1 MFTLPQIH
9 SWSHTIICIVC
20 YVSLMTLTTINV
32 FSTQAPPT
40 ASHSSKTSRSD
51 PLQPPEAHKVIHK
64 GVSLSYRVF
73 GSGRPLLIINGGFGT
88 DSVGFEGL
96 AQQLGRAHQVILF
109 DRRGVGESTM
119 SEMNQR
125 NMTMDL
131 LVGDIEAIRKDL
143 KLTSWSVL
151 GHSFGGMVAAHYAAT
166 HPSSVDRLIF
176 SSSAGID
183 LTLFSADNKAPIH
196 AQLSEQD
203 RSQLKR
209 LEAMYRAGDH
219 SDELLT
225 RFSEILAR
233 AYVVRDELS
242 PWVARRLRRSNDAV
256 GQLLSADLKR
266 IKFDTK
272 PALKTFTKPVLIIQ
286 GQQDIMIK
294 EIAQITH
301 NTLPKSRLVIVE
313 DCGHYGWLDQPE
325 AYLSTVLNFLARSSG
340 LKR

>member
-1 MFTLPQIH
+1 MFTLPHIH
-9 SWSHTIICIVC
+9 SWSHTIVC
-20 YVSLMTLTTINV
+20 YVSLLILTTINAL
-32 FSTQAPPT
+32 STQASPT
-40 ASHSSKTSRSD
+40 PSHSSTASRSD
-51 PLQPPEAHKVIHK
+51 PSQSPETHKVIHK
-64 GVSLSYRVF
+64 GAHLSYRVF
-73 GSGRPLLIINGGFGT
+73 GSGRPLLVINGGFGT

-96 AQQLGRAHQVILF
+96 AQQLGSAHQVILF

-119 SEMNQR
+119 SEINQR

-143 KLTSWSVL
+143 KLASWSVL
-151 GHSFGGMVAAHYAAT
+151 GHSFGGMLAAHYTAI
-166 HPSSVDRLIF
+166 HPSSVDLLIF

-183 LTLFSADNKAPIH
+183 LTLFSTDNKAPIH

-203 RSQLKR
+203 RAQLTH
-209 LEAMYRAGDH
+209 LEAQYRAGDH

-242 PWVARRLRRSNDAV
+242 PWVALRLRRSNHAV

-266 IKFDTK
+266 INFDTK

-294 EIAQITH
+294 EIAQVTH
-301 NTLPKSRLVIVE
+301 QTLPKSRLVIIE

-325 AYLSTVLNFLARSSG
+325 VYLSTVLKFLNRSSS
-340 LKR
+340 LRR